1 MLDSGGSAYVSYIGV
16 RQVNI
21 GGQRL
26 SDFSDE
32 NSEIRRGKLIK
43 RFENQEQ
50 LQDFLQNCINLGI
63 PFSDDVKSN
72 AFMEAS
78 RLIDEGVLCGK
89 IEAIRF

>member
-26 SDFSDE
+26 SDFSDL
-32 NSEIRRGKLIK
+32 NSEIRRGKPIK

-50 LQDFLQNCINLGI
+50 LQEFLQSCTNRGM

-72 AFMEAS
+72 ASREAS
-78 RLIDEGVLCGK
+78 RLIGAGVLCGE
-89 IEAIRF
+89 IAAIRF